1 MRYSPLKSSLS
12 HDMDGASVHTLKAD
26 ADTVHWGKFDNSLS
40 PALHIKSGDF
50 VYVETV
56 THHAGDAPDYM
67 MDDEIKKIYEQIPEE
82 ERTPGPHLLTGPI
95 HVEGAVPGDMLEVQI
110 LDLEP
115 RLPYGSNLSAPWGFL
130 FNEKQFQDNERVT
143 LYKIDDKGQWLTP
156 SFGYRYPG
164 PYNVNGK
171 VLAPE
176 KVTREETLKG
186 IQIPARIHMGTM
198 GVAPAENGPIS
209 TIPPSNYG
217 GNIDNWRIGA
227 DTTMYY
233 PVQNNGALLSL
244 GDAHLAQGDSELNGT
259 GVEASVNCLLRIKVR
274 KDFSFPLPLLETKAE
289 WMIHAFHPDLDEA
302 AKIAALQT
310 IEFLKDMYQLSADE
324 AYSFLAVAAD
334 FQITQVVNENKGM
347 HVSIPKKAFL
357 PD

>member
-1 MRYSPLKSSLS
+1 MRYSPLKSSLA
-12 HDMDGASVHTLKAD
+12 HRMKD
-26 ADTVHWGKFDNSLS
+26 AKVYSLEATPETVHWGKFDNSLP

-67 MDDEIKKIYEQIPEE
+67 MDKGIQDIYAQIPEE
-82 ERTPGPHLLTGPI
+82 ERQPGPHLLTGPI
-95 HVEGAVPGDMLEVQI
+95 YVEDAEPGDMLEVQI
-110 LDLEP
+110 LDMEP
-115 RLPYGSNLSAPWGFL
+115 RIPYGSNLSAPWGFL
-130 FNEKQFQDNERVT
+130 FDEKEFHEQERVT

-156 SFGYRYPG
+156 AFAYDYPG
-164 PYNVNGK
+164 SYNVNGK
-171 VLAPE
+171 VLEPE
-176 KVTREETLKG
+176 DTPRESSLQG
-186 IQIPARIHMGTM
+186 VQIPARIHMGTM
-198 GVAPAENGPIS
+198 GVAPAENGPVS

-227 DTTMYY
+227 DTAMYY
-233 PVQNNGALLSL
+233 PVQNRGALLSL

-274 KDFSFPLPLLETKAE
+274 KDFKFPLPILETNAA

-302 AKIAALQT
+302 AKEAALKT
-310 IEFLKDMYQLSADE
+310 IQFLKDFYGLTAKE